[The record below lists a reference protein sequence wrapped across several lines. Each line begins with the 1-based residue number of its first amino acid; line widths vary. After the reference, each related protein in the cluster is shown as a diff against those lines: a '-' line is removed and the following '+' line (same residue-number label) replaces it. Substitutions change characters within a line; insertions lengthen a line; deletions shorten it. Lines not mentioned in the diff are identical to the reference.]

1 MLLAFFAHPNGEEK
15 EQIIEVYR
23 EGGGGA
29 ENRWLLSLSEVFR
42 SGRRRK
48 NVLSPRKRGRKG
60 KIIFPAP
67 PPPFLLL
74 SPPLPLNG
82 GGDVGRRW
90 KRKRDTEKQKEERVG
105 KKVKPLFFFLLL
117 LCLHIFLSFQTH
129 SRADRYG
136 ERGTGRRGEP
146 NGPIGGETCC
156 CFWLDREWTGVYF
169 PSLSS
174 SPKEMG
180 A

>member
-1 MLLAFFAHPNGEEK
+1 MEE
-15 EQIIEVYR
+15 R
-23 EGGGGA
+23 A

-48 NVLSPRKRGRKG
+48 NVPSPRKRGRKG

-82 GGDVGRRW
+82 GGGEDVGRRW

-117 LCLHIFLSFQTH
+117 CLHIFLSLQTH
-129 SRADRYG
+129 THGQDRYG

-146 NGPIGGETCC
+146 YGPIGRGDVLL
-156 CFWLDREWTGVYF
+156 FL
-169 PSLSS
+169 
-174 SPKEMG
+174 